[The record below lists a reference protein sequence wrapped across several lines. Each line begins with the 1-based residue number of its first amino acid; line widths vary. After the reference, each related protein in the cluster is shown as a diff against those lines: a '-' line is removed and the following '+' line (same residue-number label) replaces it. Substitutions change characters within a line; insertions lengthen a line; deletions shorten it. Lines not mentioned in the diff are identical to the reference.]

1 MNTPSDL
8 EAARQAVLARIRA
21 AETAAGR
28 AQGSVKLVA
37 VSKTFPAEDIRALYA
52 CGQRD
57 FGENYIQ
64 EWVAKAEA
72 LSGCPEIVWHVIGQ
86 VQSNKSRAVAEH
98 AHWLH
103 TLDRVK
109 LAERLSAQ
117 RPAHLSDLQVLLEIN
132 IANEAAKHGIR
143 PEEMLPLARTVA
155 ALPRLNLRGL
165 MCVAQ
170 ADADAAQLA
179 HQFGRMRAL
188 VAELQTVAPQA
199 DTLSM
204 GMSADM
210 EAAVAAGA
218 TMVRV
223 GSAIFGCRAKP
234 QLSVR

>member
-37 VSKTFPAEDIRALYA
+37 VSKTFPAEDIHALYA
-52 CGQRD
+52 RGQRD

-64 EWVAKAEA
+64 EWAAKAEV

-109 LAERLSAQ
+109 LAE
-117 RPAHLSDLQVLLEIN
+117 PAHLPDLQVLLEIN

-188 VAELQTVAPQA
+188 LAELRTVAPQA

-210 EAAVAAGA
+210 ETAVAAGA

>member
-21 AETAAGR
+21 AEAAAGR

-52 CGQRD
+52 RGQRD

-64 EWVAKAEA
+64 EWAAKAEA

-117 RPAHLSDLQVLLEIN
+117 RPAHLPDLQVLLEIN

-170 ADADAAQLA
+170 ADADAVQLA

-188 VAELQTVAPQA
+188 LAELQTVAPQA

-223 GSAIFGCRAKP
+223 GSAIFGCRVKP
-234 QLSVR
+234 QLSVK

>member
-21 AETAAGR
+21 AEAAAGR

-52 CGQRD
+52 RGQRD

-64 EWVAKAEA
+64 EWAAKAEA

-117 RPAHLSDLQVLLEIN
+117 RPAHLPDLQVLLEIN
-132 IANEAAKHGIR
+132 IANEAAKA
-143 PEEMLPLARTVA
+143 ETEADKTEKT
-155 ALPRLNLRGL
+155 
-165 MCVAQ
+165 AQ
-170 ADADAAQLA
+170 RAAQPQSA
-179 HQFGRMRAL
+179 AP
-188 VAELQTVAPQA
+188 APDKASPPQA
-199 DTLSM
+199 
-204 GMSADM
+204 
-210 EAAVAAGA
+210 AAATAAHKG
-218 TMVRV
+218 
-223 GSAIFGCRAKP
+223 
-234 QLSVR
+234 